1 MERITAILVA
11 TDFST
16 AAQLAICRAAQ
27 LGQEHQAR
35 LEILHV
41 IEDPLL
47 GEGIPAIETL
57 ASAENKL
64 AEIAVQ
70 LLPENVL
77 RRSQVATGK
86 DFVAIIRCARQ
97 AQASLIVIGAHGE
110 HTLRDDV
117 FGPTALKLARKASIP
132 LLVVKQPAPAPY
144 RRILAATDFS
154 EASRRALEVALNVA
168 PQAEIDLLHGYGIW
182 GESRL
187 SMAGAGP
194 QERINYR
201 RQVESSVSTR
211 LQEWLALINLSGRH
225 IDLHIREGHPAT
237 LITQL
242 AVEFKS
248 DLVAMGTT
256 GRSGLPYILLGSVAE
271 KVLHTVSCDTLVV
284 RPPGFRFELP

>member
-11 TDFST
+11 TDFSA
-16 AAQLAICRAAQ
+16 AAQLAIRRAAQ
-27 LGQEHQAR
+27 LGQEQQAT
-35 LEILHV
+35 LEMLHV
-41 IEDPLL
+41 IEEPLP
-47 GEGIPAIETL
+47 GEEIHAVETL

-70 LLPENVL
+70 LLPEDVL

-117 FGPTALKLARKASIP
+117 FGTTALKLARKASIP

-154 EASRRALEVALNVA
+154 DASRRALEVALNIA

-194 QERINYR
+194 QERIDYR
-201 RQVESSVSTR
+201 RQLESSVSTR
-211 LQEWLALINLSGRH
+211 LHEWLAGINLSGRH

-237 LITQL
+237 LITQS

-271 KVLHTVSCDTLVV
+271 KVLHMVPCDTLVV